1 MSLPPNLVTDSA
13 FVEEAVSLLRS
24 CGGRARVEAVAE
36 HVLQIACADAA
47 VAALLVSD
55 FARDDRRLKL
65 SDTYEVWLD
74 CEDDERRALDETEF
88 VVFDVETTGS
98 KIPQDR
104 VVEIGAYRVCAG
116 RIVAEFQTLV
126 NPRAPIP
133 PFISSLTGITDGM
146 VAGAPVFAE
155 IAAELLAFVGTSV
168 LVAHNSA
175 FDVRFLNHE
184 VGRAYPGWKLCNA
197 DLCTVSLAR
206 RVVPALDNHRL
217 HTVAEHFGVPLY
229 HQHRAPDD
237 ARATAEVFI
246 RMLALLGASG
256 VRDVGEARRFRLGSS
271 KSVPPAVAGV
281 RQRG

>member
-1 MSLPPNLVTDSA
+1 MSHPPNLVTDSA
-13 FVEEAVSLLRS
+13 FVEEAVAMLRA

-36 HVLQIACADAA
+36 HVLQIACVDPETAR
-47 VAALLVSD
+47 LLVSD

-65 SDTYEVWLD
+65 CDDYEVLLD
-74 CEDDERRALDETEF
+74 CEDDERRALDATEF

-98 KIPQDR
+98 KTPPDR
-104 VVEIGAYRVCAG
+104 VVEIGAYRVRAG

-126 NPRAPIP
+126 NPRITIP
-133 PFISSLTGITDGM
+133 PFISSLTGITDEM
-146 VAGAPVFAE
+146 VARAPCFDE
-155 IAAELLAFVGTSV
+155 IAADLLGFVGASV

-184 VGRAYPGWKLCNA
+184 VGRAYPGKKLCNA

-217 HTVAEHFGVPLY
+217 HTVAEHFGVPLRNR
-229 HQHRAPDD
+229 HRAPDD

-246 RMLALLGASG
+246 HMLSLLGARG
-256 VRDVGEARRFRLGSS
+256 VRDIASARRFRVDVERGRSALSR
-271 KSVPPAVAGV
+271 
-281 RQRG
+281 RQA